1 MSMHATDN
9 VFDDK
14 KILWTCSFPLLYLDV
29 ASNVAKFFFYLT
41 NGLKIG
47 STVKSVSSQHQQL
60 DEILSDVPVRVRA
73 RVHVIDIADD

>member
-1 MSMHATDN
+1 MLMHAIDN
-9 VFDDK
+9 VFDEK
-14 KILWTCSFPLLYLDV
+14 NIPWVCSLPLLYLDV

-47 STVKSVSSQHQQL
+47 SAIKSVPSQHQQL

>member
-1 MSMHATDN
+1 MYMHATDN

-14 KILWTCSFPLLYLDV
+14 KILWICSFPLLYLDV

-47 STVKSVSSQHQQL
+47 STIKSVPSQHQQL